1 MELLSPAGNIEKL
14 YYAYRYG
21 ADAAYIGLR
30 GFSLRAKADNFIEDD
45 YKKIAA
51 LKAAFP
57 GRRLHCA
64 LNISFHNDEVAAF
77 LERINDYKLFPIDA
91 FIVQDMG
98 LVPILQRE
106 FPNAE
111 LHLST
116 QASCMNYLAARA
128 YRDMGFKR
136 VVLGREVSLKE
147 VAEIKDKVDNLE
159 IECFVHGAMCVA
171 YSGRCLLSA
180 YMNGR
185 SGQSGLCTH
194 TCRWDYKLQAD
205 AAALAQSG
213 GLVLEEESRKG
224 EYFPVFEG
232 DNFTAILS
240 SKDLCMIDHL
250 ADMQAVGVDSLKI
263 EGRMKSIYYVALV
276 TRAYRKALDALAGK
290 ISAEEAKP
298 YVDEVYLTSHREFTT
313 GFFYGRADADKAV
326 MAAAECPYLL
336 SGTIGAELSEAES
349 RAVFERGRAAFAA
362 LNASFEA
369 EVDKAKIARAEQWRK
384 NPDWC
389 VPCAHERAGYH
400 LYAFRPLNHISAAV
414 GAEAR
419 TAEEIG
425 AGYDAAYAAQEANAA
440 AGDTLEFVGAEFLA
454 KKTADFALVNPKNGL
469 RLNWVSESHE
479 CLLYTREVL
488 EEGTIVRV
496 RDTLRSAG
504 MKRAQCE

>member
-14 YYAYRYG
+14 YYAYKYG

-51 LKAAFP
+51 IKAEFP

-64 LNISFHNDEVAAF
+64 LNISFHNGEVDDF
-77 LERINDYKLFPIDA
+77 LSRINDYKLFPIDA

-98 LVPILQRE
+98 LVPILQKE

-116 QASCMNYLAARA
+116 QASCMNYLAARS

-147 VAEIKDKVDNLE
+147 AAEIKEKVDNLE

-185 SGQSGLCTH
+185 SGQSGACTH
-194 TCRWDYKLQAD
+194 TCRWNYALKAD
-205 AAALAQSG
+205 TKMLSQSG
-213 GLVLEEESRKG
+213 GLVLEEESRAG

-250 ADMQAVGVDSLKI
+250 DDMKRAGVDSLKI

-276 TRAYRKALDALAGK
+276 TRAYRKALDAMEGK
-290 ISAEEAKP
+290 ISADDAKP
-298 YVDEVYLTSHREFTT
+298 YIDELYLTSHREFTT

-336 SGTIGAELSEAES
+336 SGTVGDEL
-349 RAVFERGRAAFAA
+349 F
-362 LNASFEA
+362 L
-369 EVDKAKIARAEQWRK
+369 RK
-384 NPDWC
+384 
-389 VPCAHERAGYH
+389 G
-400 LYAFRPLNHISAAV
+400 
-414 GAEAR
+414 
-419 TAEEIG
+419 
-425 AGYDAAYAAQEANAA
+425 
-440 AGDTLEFVGAEFLA
+440 
-454 KKTADFALVNPKNGL
+454 KN
-469 RLNWVSESHE
+469 RLP
-479 CLLYTREVL
+479 R
-488 EEGTIVRV
+488 
-496 RDTLRSAG
+496 
-504 MKRAQCE
+504 

>member
-14 YYAYRYG
+14 YYAYKYG

-45 YKKIAA
+45 YKKI
-51 LKAAFP
+51 KAIKDEFP

-64 LNISFHNDEVAAF
+64 LNISFHNNEVASF

-98 LVPILQRE
+98 LVPILQKE

-116 QASCMNYLAARA
+116 QASCMNYLAAKA

-147 VAEIKDKVDNLE
+147 VSEIKEKVDNLE

-194 TCRWDYKLQAD
+194 TCRWNYALKGDVKQ
-205 AAALAQSG
+205 LAQSG
-213 GLVLEEESRKG
+213 GLVLEEESRPN

-250 ADMQAVGVDSLKI
+250 EDMKKAGVDSLKI

-276 TRAYRKALDALAGK
+276 SRAYRKALDVMDGK
-290 ISAEEAKP
+290 ITAEEAKP
-298 YVDEVYLTSHREFTT
+298 YIDELYLTSHREFTT

-336 SGTIGAELSEAES
+336 SGTVGEELSESEADEI
-349 RAVFERGRAAFAA
+349 FERGKKSFAS
-362 LNASFEA
+362 LNESFTS
-369 EVDKAKIARAEQWRK
+369 EVEKAQDARREQWLK

-389 VPCAHERAGYH
+389 VPCAHKKDGWK
-400 LYAFRPLNHISAAV
+400 LYRFHPLNHISCKV
-414 GAEAR
+414 GAE
-419 TAEEIG
+419 EQSKDEIG
-425 AGYDAAYAAQEANAA
+425 RGYDVAYEAQRKNAKE
-440 AGDTLEFVGAEFLA
+440 GDKLEFVGSSFLCKKATDSEFQ
-454 KKTADFALVNPKNGL
+454 LVSPKNGML
-469 RLNWVSESHE
+469 VNWVSESHE
-479 CLLYTREVL
+479 CLLYTPHDL
-488 EEGTIVRV
+488 ERGTIVRIRDYLRKIGV
-496 RDTLRSAG
+496 R
-504 MKRAQCE
+504 